1 MEAKK
6 EIKCPS
12 HGFKLFLEK
21 NNYSPIG
28 QQFNY
33 WVQIMNLEEEHDK
46 DALVRNIRLLLIADS
61 DDIQK
66 PHDIPE
72 ADILISCGDIADQTI
87 LRIASISRCSRI
99 FAVKGN
105 HDTCSQFISPINDL
119 HLTIRKY
126 CGISFGGF
134 QGSWKYK
141 PRGHFLYEQKE
152 AEKLLS
158 SFPSVDVFVAHNSPR
173 HVHDR
178 KDEIHVGFDAFSSY
192 IQRARPKFF
201 LHGHQHLE
209 VETVIG
215 GTRVIGVYG
224 QKRLELP

>member
-1 MEAKK
+1 MDPA
-6 EIKCPS
+6 
-12 HGFKLFLEK
+12 
-21 NNYSPIG
+21 
-28 QQFNY
+28 
-33 WVQIMNLEEEHDK
+33 EENDK
-46 DALVRNIRLLLIADS
+46 AAPVRNIRLLLFADS
-61 DDIQK
+61 DDM
-66 PHDIPE
+66 PESSNIPE
-72 ADILISCGDIADQTI
+72 SDILISCGDIADQTI

-99 FAVKGN
+99 YAVKGN
-105 HDTCSQFISPINDL
+105 HDTGSQFISPIIDL
-119 HLTIRKY
+119 HLAIRKY

-178 KDEIHVGFDAFSSY
+178 EDEIHVGFDAFASY

-209 VETVIG
+209 VETIIG

-224 QKRLELP
+224 QKLLEYPLTKS